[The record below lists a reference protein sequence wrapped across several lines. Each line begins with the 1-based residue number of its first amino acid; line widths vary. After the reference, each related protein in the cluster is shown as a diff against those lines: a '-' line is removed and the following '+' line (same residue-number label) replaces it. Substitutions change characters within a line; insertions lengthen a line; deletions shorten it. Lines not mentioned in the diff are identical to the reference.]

1 MNSKRI
7 LLKWLSRK
15 TNYINYRKNE
25 NINDFYER
33 LSKLLVSSGLHFE
46 DLAPSKCY
54 LITNL
59 NNNDNE
65 IDDKIIY
72 ELKDPN
78 IDRKKYY
85 LKKYS
90 SFNLNI
96 NEYIHDV
103 IELIEFSKNFS
114 FEKEKTKAN
123 AILIKIFKE
132 LNKKKMNVEIDNTII
147 NNITYEKIFNSLGN
161 ISLSEFKEYDSNYE
175 EFREIFIQHI
185 KLKTRD
191 IKEVGIFNPVI
202 IEHDIFED
210 MYYLC
215 EINPIR
221 TKKNKINF
229 IKYVDNFY
237 DKYGINSDKSK
248 QIFKLEKYFKYARQD
263 YDENFAYFDPF
274 KHFEKYKEKYGNM
287 EKRFHIGDIDFN
299 SFLIELFDFFNLL
312 QYEVVC
318 FQQKNL
324 LNSIISLKSK
334 NRIMTINEY
343 IDSKLKI
350 MENLHNNREYEIRIL
365 RALRESDLKKTT
377 EISELS
383 FFKENKDLLEDA
395 EIIFSFILEL
405 LNISEKSS
413 LDFIYKVY
421 KNEVKK
427 IIKKY
432 KLIKK
437 EEKDIHNMIL
447 DLILFYGDSSKEKLR
462 NPYNNR
468 IREIFLENQ
477 NKKFLNKIDDN
488 FEENFIKKYSK
499 KFDKYRPFKI
509 MYENKKYKEAYY
521 L

>member
-1 MNSKRI
+1 
-7 LLKWLSRK
+7 
-15 TNYINYRKNE
+15 
-25 NINDFYER
+25 
-33 LSKLLVSSGLHFE
+33 
-46 DLAPSKCY
+46 
-54 LITNL
+54 
-59 NNNDNE
+59 
-65 IDDKIIY
+65 
-72 ELKDPN
+72 
-78 IDRKKYY
+78 
-85 LKKYS
+85 
-90 SFNLNI
+90 
-96 NEYIHDV
+96 
-103 IELIEFSKNFS
+103 
-114 FEKEKTKAN
+114 
-123 AILIKIFKE
+123 
-132 LNKKKMNVEIDNTII
+132 
-147 NNITYEKIFNSLGN
+147 
-161 ISLSEFKEYDSNYE
+161 
-175 EFREIFIQHI
+175 
-185 KLKTRD
+185 
-191 IKEVGIFNPVI
+191 
-202 IEHDIFED
+202 
-210 MYYLC
+210 
-215 EINPIR
+215 
-221 TKKNKINF
+221 
-229 IKYVDNFY
+229 
-237 DKYGINSDKSK
+237 
-248 QIFKLEKYFKYARQD
+248 
-263 YDENFAYFDPF
+263 
-274 KHFEKYKEKYGNM
+274 M

>member
-1 MNSKRI
+1 
-7 LLKWLSRK
+7 
-15 TNYINYRKNE
+15 
-25 NINDFYER
+25 
-33 LSKLLVSSGLHFE
+33 
-46 DLAPSKCY
+46 
-54 LITNL
+54 
-59 NNNDNE
+59 
-65 IDDKIIY
+65 
-72 ELKDPN
+72 
-78 IDRKKYY
+78 
-85 LKKYS
+85 
-90 SFNLNI
+90 
-96 NEYIHDV
+96 
-103 IELIEFSKNFS
+103 
-114 FEKEKTKAN
+114 
-123 AILIKIFKE
+123 
-132 LNKKKMNVEIDNTII
+132 
-147 NNITYEKIFNSLGN
+147 
-161 ISLSEFKEYDSNYE
+161 
-175 EFREIFIQHI
+175 
-185 KLKTRD
+185 
-191 IKEVGIFNPVI
+191 
-202 IEHDIFED
+202 
-210 MYYLC
+210 
-215 EINPIR
+215 
-221 TKKNKINF
+221 
-229 IKYVDNFY
+229 
-237 DKYGINSDKSK
+237 
-248 QIFKLEKYFKYARQD
+248 
-263 YDENFAYFDPF
+263 
-274 KHFEKYKEKYGNM
+274 M

-421 KNEVKK
+421 KNELKE

>member
-1 MNSKRI
+1 
-7 LLKWLSRK
+7 
-15 TNYINYRKNE
+15 
-25 NINDFYER
+25 
-33 LSKLLVSSGLHFE
+33 
-46 DLAPSKCY
+46 
-54 LITNL
+54 
-59 NNNDNE
+59 
-65 IDDKIIY
+65 
-72 ELKDPN
+72 
-78 IDRKKYY
+78 
-85 LKKYS
+85 
-90 SFNLNI
+90 
-96 NEYIHDV
+96 
-103 IELIEFSKNFS
+103 
-114 FEKEKTKAN
+114 
-123 AILIKIFKE
+123 
-132 LNKKKMNVEIDNTII
+132 
-147 NNITYEKIFNSLGN
+147 
-161 ISLSEFKEYDSNYE
+161 
-175 EFREIFIQHI
+175 
-185 KLKTRD
+185 
-191 IKEVGIFNPVI
+191 
-202 IEHDIFED
+202 

-421 KNEVKK
+421 KNELKE

>member
-1 MNSKRI
+1 M
-7 LLKWLSRK
+7 
-15 TNYINYRKNE
+15 
-25 NINDFYER
+25 
-33 LSKLLVSSGLHFE
+33 
-46 DLAPSKCY
+46 
-54 LITNL
+54 
-59 NNNDNE
+59 
-65 IDDKIIY
+65 
-72 ELKDPN
+72 
-78 IDRKKYY
+78 
-85 LKKYS
+85 
-90 SFNLNI
+90 
-96 NEYIHDV
+96 
-103 IELIEFSKNFS
+103 
-114 FEKEKTKAN
+114 
-123 AILIKIFKE
+123 
-132 LNKKKMNVEIDNTII
+132 
-147 NNITYEKIFNSLGN
+147 
-161 ISLSEFKEYDSNYE
+161 
-175 EFREIFIQHI
+175 
-185 KLKTRD
+185 
-191 IKEVGIFNPVI
+191 
-202 IEHDIFED
+202 
-210 MYYLC
+210 
-215 EINPIR
+215 
-221 TKKNKINF
+221 
-229 IKYVDNFY
+229 
-237 DKYGINSDKSK
+237 
-248 QIFKLEKYFKYARQD
+248 
-263 YDENFAYFDPF
+263 
-274 KHFEKYKEKYGNM
+274 EKYKEKYENI
-287 EKRFHIGDIDFN
+287 EKRFHIRGIDFN

-421 KNEVKK
+421 KNEVKE

-477 NKKFLNKIDDN
+477 NKKF
-488 FEENFIKKYSK
+488 
-499 KFDKYRPFKI
+499 
-509 MYENKKYKEAYY
+509 
-521 L
+521 